1 MQKAGVVRASDSAT
15 MALSAWALV
24 HGLVMLT
31 LDGQGSRTRNKPI
44 EAVVREA
51 TSLLM
56 FGMAAPGA

>member
-1 MQKAGVVRASDSAT
+1 

-31 LDGQGSRTRNKPI
+31 LDGQGSRTRHKPV
-44 EAVVREA
+44 ESLVREA

-56 FGMAAPGA
+56 VGMAAPV